1 VNENKDLTIENP
13 DALDIEDPLGGDIIH
28 GASNRVAVSASNA
41 KANYVLYLLIPAI
54 FLTVTLLGGLRLAG
68 ADSGFIFLPPPLIC
82 LVFSVL
88 LFILFFRGGLLS
100 VSGWF
105 SEDLP
110 TLTNVA
116 NASVL
121 LTVFAACAQIFNSLL
136 PEGGVPFWIVSFCF
150 FWTLWNDLFLDFDA
164 KRFLRSTGGL
174 LGLAFVVKY
183 LFLQYFTAP
192 SSQNWLTAIFEN
204 PGKEAFTWLLD
215 LPRYSPATGYIQF
228 FTLLLFFGGL
238 FLLPRSTKK

>member
-1 VNENKDLTIENP
+1 MNENRDLTIDDP
-13 DALDIEDPLGGDIIH
+13 DATDLGGPLAGDIVR
-28 GASNRVAVSASNA
+28 GAPDSVALSVSNA
-41 KANYVLYLLIPAI
+41 RANYVLYLLIPVI

-68 ADSGFIFLPPPLIC
+68 ADKGFIFLPPPLIC
-82 LVFSVL
+82 LVLSVL

-105 SEDLP
+105 SEELP
-110 TLTNVA
+110 TLTNIA

-136 PEGGVPFWIVSFCF
+136 PEGGVPFWIISFCF

-174 LGLAFVVKY
+174 FGLAFVVKY

-192 SSQNWLTAIFEN
+192 ASQNWLTAIFEN

-228 FTLLLFFGGL
+228 FTLLLFFAGL